1 MKGKILVE
9 MLSILS
15 KMRERL
21 DAHVPTYDSGN
32 EYIMSIAGR
41 FVTESRQIALLWK
54 EAFPDRKLVIV
65 FGFPRRTINKQSK
78 TTYAGWCERHQIEW
92 REAAINSTA
101 KHKQ

>member
-1 MKGKILVE
+1 LVE
-9 MLSILS
+9 MSSILS

-21 DAHVPTYDSGN
+21 DARVPTYEGGN

-41 FVTESRQIALLWK
+41 FLTESRQIALLWK
-54 EAFPDRKLVIV
+54 EAFPDRQLVIV
-65 FGFPRRTINKQSK
+65 YGLPRRTINKQSR

-101 KHKQ
+101 KRKQ